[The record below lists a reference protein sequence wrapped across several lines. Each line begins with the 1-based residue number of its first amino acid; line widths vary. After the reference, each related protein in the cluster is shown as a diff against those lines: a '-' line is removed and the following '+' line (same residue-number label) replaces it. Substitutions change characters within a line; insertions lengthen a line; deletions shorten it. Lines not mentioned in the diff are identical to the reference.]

1 MRIAPLAT
9 SSSVKKVFSALSTS
23 PEINI
28 ALQEPQVPSLQ
39 LYSICILLSRAASN
53 IVDVPSEVK
62 IIPDGCSLT
71 FN

>member
-28 ALQEPQVPSLQ
+28 ALQEP
-39 LYSICILLSRAASN
+39 
-53 IVDVPSEVK
+53 
-62 IIPDGCSLT
+62 
-71 FN
+71 